1 MPIVIV
7 HIPQYF
13 SDRLLTIKEL
23 KVISKNMP
31 LANLN

>member
-7 HIPQYF
+7 HISQYF
-13 SDRLLTIKEL
+13 SDRLFAIKEL

-31 LANLN
+31 LAHLN